1 MSEHVMRV
9 KIKQNENGEHYFIIP
24 DEFQKDLSWNEGD
37 LIEWIDNGDS
47 CWTLKKLC
55 QQDAL
60 EPKAIENSGLKSDY
74 SNQIKR

>member
-9 KIKQNENGEHYFIIP
+9 KIKQNENGERYFIIP

-60 EPKAIENSGLKSDY
+60 ELKAIENSGLKSDY
-74 SNQIKR
+74 KQSD